1 MKNGS
6 FSLFGRDVKE
16 NGYNFLFEPTKIH
29 SSNGE
34 KKVKRKLFLNIYYH
48 FVHILRVNFFFLTI
62 FYPLYQVL
70 QREKLKQFLSL

>member
-16 NGYNFLFEPTKIH
+16 NRYNFLFEPTKIH

-48 FVHILRVNFFFLTI
+48 FAHII
-62 FYPLYQVL
+62 
-70 QREKLKQFLSL
+70 